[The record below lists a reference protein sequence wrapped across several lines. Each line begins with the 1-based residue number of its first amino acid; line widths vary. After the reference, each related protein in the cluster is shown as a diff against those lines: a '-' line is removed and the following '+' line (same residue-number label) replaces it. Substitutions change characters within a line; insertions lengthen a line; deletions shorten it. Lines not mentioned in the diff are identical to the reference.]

1 MVKTAYGTRRR
12 LEKRSLGDGMKLQRT
27 KPLSKLNRALFWTRT
42 VMIWEQILPA
52 LTPFLLLAFAIAVAA
67 QWGLFA
73 ALDPIVHMAV
83 LAAGVVLAIIA
94 AVLNLRGFKQPS
106 FTELNTRLA
115 LDNGVQPE
123 VLIGLRHKAKQ
134 PSLKIGK
141 AKAGLAKGDP
151 LALRYLML
159 ILVGFGYLLQGPVPL
174 TQIAGGYLPLEK
186 PEPVVVE
193 AKPVSVASAY

>member
-1 MVKTAYGTRRR
+1 
-12 LEKRSLGDGMKLQRT
+12 MKLQRT
-27 KPLSKLNRALFWTRT
+27 KPLSKLNRALFWTRA
-42 VMIWEQILPA
+42 VMVWEQILPA

-83 LAAGVVLAIIA
+83 LAAGVVLALIA

-106 FTELNTRLA
+106 FTEINTRLA

-174 TQIAGGYLPLEK
+174 AQIAGGYLPLEK
-186 PEPVVVE
+186 PAPVVVE
-193 AKPVSVASAY
+193 AKPVSVASVY